1 MDSSGTT
8 RVADERLNQTV
19 EAGIQRPY
27 AYHKPS
33 DDGLTKITKIRKAFS
48 DLDLLI
54 KELAP
59 NSREKSVAIT
69 ELEDSAMWAI
79 KAVVLNDPQ
88 SVVEV

>member
-1 MDSSGTT
+1 MDTSGTT

-33 DDGLTKITKIRKAFS
+33 DDGLSKITQIRKAFS
-48 DLDLLI
+48 NIDALI
-54 KELAP
+54 KDLAP
-59 NSREKSVAIT
+59 QSREKSIAIT
-69 ELEDSAMWAI
+69 ELETAAMWAI

-88 SVVEV
+88 SVVEN